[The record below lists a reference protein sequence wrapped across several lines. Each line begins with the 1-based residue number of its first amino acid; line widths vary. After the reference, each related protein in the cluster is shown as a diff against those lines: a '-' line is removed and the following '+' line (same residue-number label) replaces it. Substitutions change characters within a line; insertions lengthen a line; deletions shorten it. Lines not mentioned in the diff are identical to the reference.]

1 MNQPGNGGP
10 PEPGAPAN
18 DDSAAQPMAAGA
30 DDDSAAQPTAASADA
45 ATITAQA
52 DEIAALKDK
61 LLRALADGEN
71 MRRRFERDRE
81 EANKYGIAK
90 FARDVVGVADNLR
103 RAIDSANTPE
113 TMASLLAGVEVTE
126 RELLSVLERHGVR
139 RIEAMGQPFDPNF
152 HQAIVEI
159 PDASQ
164 PPGTVVHVM
173 STGYTIAGRLLR
185 PAMVGVA
192 KAAPAPAGTP
202 AAVNPAA
209 VNPAAG
215 AEPAAP
221 PQHYDNKV

>member
-1 MNQPGNGGP
+1 MNHPDNGWP
-10 PEPGAPAN
+10 PEPDAAAN
-18 DDSAAQPMAAGA
+18 DDAAALGAAEPQAPGA
-30 DDDSAAQPTAASADA
+30 EA
-45 ATITAQA
+45 ATIKAQA

-90 FARDVVGVADNLR
+90 FARDIVGVADNLR
-103 RAIDSANTPE
+103 RAIESAAPE
-113 TMASLLAGVEVTE
+113 NKSNLLAGVEVTE
-126 RELLSVLERHGVR
+126 RELLAVLERHGVR
-139 RIEAMGQPFDPNF
+139 RIEAMGQPFDANF

-192 KAAPAPAGTP
+192 KAAPASAP
-202 AAVNPAA
+202 AA
-209 VNPAAG
+209 
-215 AEPAAP
+215 AEDAAP
-221 PQHYDNKV
+221 GDPGAPPRHYDSKV